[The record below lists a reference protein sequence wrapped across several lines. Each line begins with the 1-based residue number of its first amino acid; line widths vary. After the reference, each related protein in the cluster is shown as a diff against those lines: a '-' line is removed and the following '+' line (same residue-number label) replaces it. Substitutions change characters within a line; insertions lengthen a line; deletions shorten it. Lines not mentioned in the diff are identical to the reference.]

1 MALRYGLL
9 YWSYNMGTKAI
20 TAMTK
25 YAKEFTHAA
34 SVLGVFIV
42 GALIANYGGGTKLGI
57 SVPNGETAAEVEKL
71 VVPVKPGRNTAMIVE
86 VAAMNHRQKIMGY
99 DAAIEFTKKLSQTI
113 QK

>member
-1 MALRYGLL
+1 MDYRR
-9 YWSYNMGTKAI
+9 
-20 TAMTK
+20 TK
-25 YAKEFTHAA
+25 YCPE
-34 SVLGVFIV
+34 
-42 GALIANYGGGTKLGI
+42 LIDVSHKKK
-57 SVPNGETAAEVEKL
+57 EVEKL